1 MARRSFRTPYPL
13 LKLKSNS
20 FTTFLNN
27 FTFLLINT
35 KVDKHM
41 LPITQRE
48 NSIDEALSNIRT
60 SENGH
65 QENLGKSFIFYFTV
79 VYVKEQQ
86 FWKYIYFFLP

>member
-1 MARRSFRTPYPL
+1 
-13 LKLKSNS
+13 
-20 FTTFLNN
+20 
-27 FTFLLINT
+27 
-35 KVDKHM
+35 M